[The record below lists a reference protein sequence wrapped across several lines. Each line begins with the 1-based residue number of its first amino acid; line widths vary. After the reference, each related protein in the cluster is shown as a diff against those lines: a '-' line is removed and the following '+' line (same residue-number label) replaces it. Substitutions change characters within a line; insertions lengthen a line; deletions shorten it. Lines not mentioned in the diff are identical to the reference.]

1 MQRKLSNPNGSDY
14 EDCSVYN
21 YPLTNVHKLQ
31 IYKYSNKNP
40 LSEVGENE
48 GLLFIE
54 QLHHEKLHLGSMAVW
69 CFSTTSI
76 QASNWQH
83 LDTGKLPDEKCGV
96 AGISPGQR
104 VGLILTATPV
114 GRGDAPVPCGAGSQ
128 RDTTLLAIGF
138 ACLTGGSTDGRW
150 RCADWDSPPDS
161 N

>member
-1 MQRKLSNPNGSDY
+1 MDY
-14 EDCSVYN
+14 EDSSVYN

-40 LSEVGENE
+40 LSEVGDNE

-76 QASNWQH
+76 YASNWQH
-83 LDTGKLPDEKCGV
+83 LDVGSLPDDNCEV

-104 VGLILTATPV
+104 VGLILTTSTSGLEVTPQPLV
-114 GRGDAPVPCGAGSQ
+114 E
-128 RDTTLLAIGF
+128 LAVSE
-138 ACLTGGSTDGRW
+138 TR
-150 RCADWDSPPDS
+150 RC
-161 N
+161 